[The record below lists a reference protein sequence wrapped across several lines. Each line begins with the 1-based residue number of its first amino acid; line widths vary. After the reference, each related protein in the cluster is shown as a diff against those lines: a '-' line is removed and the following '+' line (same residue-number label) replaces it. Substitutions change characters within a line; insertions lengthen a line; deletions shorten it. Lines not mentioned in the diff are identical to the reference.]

1 MLQSVVLLGKEWTR
15 FMAKLMTRLLSTMSK
30 FFFLRASVFLAD
42 MKEEL
47 GKKMDDPLTKMHM
60 EKFQDQLKKDQAQE
74 GVGKM
79 G

>member
-1 MLQSVVLLGKEWTR
+1 
-15 FMAKLMTRLLSTMSK
+15 MSK